1 VSVGPAILKI
11 DIITDASKATA
22 GLDKIGSAAS
32 KNSTGVDK
40 ASSSLKTLGKTAAL
54 AAGAAAVGGL
64 VAVFKTG
71 ADEQK
76 DFLAGQAQ
84 LANGIKSTGNAAG
97 VTVDGLEDLAG
108 SIQGYSGQTDD
119 SIVASENLLLTFTNL
134 KNGVGDGNQVFDEA
148 TKMTADMAAKMG
160 GDASK
165 YAVQL
170 GKALNDPY
178 KGIAALSRVG
188 VTFTQ
193 QQKDQIKAL
202 QDSGDTM
209 GAQKVI
215 LAELQKEFGG
225 AAQAAGQSL
234 PGQLAIAKRGFEDVS
249 QGLVA
254 GLMPV
259 LTTLVNIL
267 NQYVMPA
274 FKATMGFISEHQTIF
289 GILAAAIGIVVAAIK
304 VWSIVQAILNST
316 LLANP
321 IVAIIAGILALIA
334 ALVIA
339 YKKVGWFRDLVNA
352 AFGVIKTV
360 IGAVMAFITQVVPN
374 AFAAVVGFVTGL
386 PRRLAAAGAGIW
398 DWITAR
404 WSAVWGAV
412 TGAIGAAVSFVG
424 TIPRKFAAA
433 ASAVWGWI
441 SERFAAAW
449 SAVTSAVAGAVSWVA
464 GIPARFKSAAGDV
477 WAWLGSTFQSAWS
490 AVESAFGTAL
500 NWIRGIPSAI
510 ASALSG
516 LFGIIT
522 QPFRDA
528 WDWINSHLIGPVK
541 NTWNGIA
548 NAING
553 VQFSVTVPSWV
564 PGIGGKGWTLG
575 LPDLPL
581 LDSGGYITSATLA
594 VVGERRPE
602 IVAPED
608 VIRRIIREEG
618 GGGGPTI
625 IVQGALDPNA
635 VARQIDDLLTNHHR
649 RVAGVR
655 NIRGSVR

>member
-1 VSVGPAILKI
+1 MAVGPAVLKI
-11 DIITDASKATA
+11 DIVTDASKATA
-22 GLDKIGSAAS
+22 GLDKIGDAAG
-32 KNSTGVDK
+32 KNAGGVDK
-40 ASSSLKTLGKTAAL
+40 ASSAVKNLGKAAAV

-64 VAVFKTG
+64 VAIFKTG
-71 ADEQK
+71 VDEQK

-84 LANGIKSTGNAAG
+84 LANGIKTTGNAAG
-97 VTVDGLEDLAG
+97 VTVDGLEDLAS
-108 SIQGYSGQTDD
+108 SIQNYSGQTDD

-134 KNGVGDGNQVFDEA
+134 KNGVGEGNDIFDQA

-170 GKALNDPY
+170 GKALNDPV
-178 KGIAALSRVG
+178 KGITALTRVG

-202 QDSGDTM
+202 QESGDTA
-209 GAQKVI
+209 GAQKII

-225 AAQAAGQSL
+225 AAQAAGQTL

-249 QGLVA
+249 QNLIA

-259 LTTLVNIL
+259 LTALVNIL
-267 NQYVMPA
+267 TQYVMPA
-274 FKATMGFISEHQTIF
+274 FKAVMGFISEHQTIF
-289 GILAAAIGIVVAAIK
+289 GILAAAIGVVVAAIK

-321 IVAIIAGILALIA
+321 IVLIVAGILALIA
-334 ALVIA
+334 ALVVA
-339 YKKVGWFRDLVNA
+339 YKKVAWFRNLVNA

-360 IGAVMAFITQVVPN
+360 IGAVMTFITRIVPQ

-386 PRRLAAAGAGIW
+386 PRRLASAG
-398 DWITAR
+398 
-404 WSAVWGAV
+404 SAVWSWILDRWRSVWSSVTSAV
-412 TGAIGAAVSFVG
+412 GAAVSWIG
-424 TIPRKFAAA
+424 SLPRKFASAA
-433 ASAVWGWI
+433 GNAWAWLGQKFH
-441 SERFAAAW
+441 EAW
-449 SAVTSAVAGAVSWVA
+449 SAVVSAVSAAVSWVG
-464 GIPARFKSAAGDV
+464 GIGARFASAAGDV
-477 WAWLGSTFQSAWS
+477 WGWISKKFSDAWS
-490 AVESAFGTAL
+490 AVKSAFDTAMGWL
-500 NWIRGIPSAI
+500 GGIPGRI
-510 ASALSG
+510 GSALSG
-516 LFGIIT
+516 LFDIIT
-522 QPFRDA
+522 KPFRDA
-528 WDWINSHLIGPVK
+528 WDWINAHLIQPVK
-541 NTWNGIA
+541 NVWNGIA
-548 NAING
+548 NTING

-581 LDSGGYITSATLA
+581 LDSGGYITRATLA

-602 IVAPED
+602 IVAPEE

-618 GGGGPTI
+618 GGGTTI

-635 VARQIDDLLTNHHR
+635 VARQIDDLLTTR
-649 RVAGVR
+649 RRHVAGVR
-655 NIRGSVR
+655 TIRGSVR